1 MDIELDHLFGPRLE
15 FPDFDAAE
23 RLEQLVGLD
32 EHQIALAKFLGV
44 AINPGGLKQWIDKHH
59 GGADAMLSSLLRR
72 PPLAVL
78 AGDVGSGKT
87 VLAETIGDKIART
100 EGIKLILYPLSLST
114 RGQGRVGEM
123 THLLSEAFNHIYLE
137 ARKRR
142 RDDGKPGAGVLMLID
157 EADALAQSREES
169 QMHHEDRAGVNAFIR
184 GIDRL
189 AEPNLPAAAIMC
201 TNRPSALDPAIR
213 RRAGEL
219 LTFSR
224 PDDEQRRALLEPLL
238 ANVGL
243 KASTITDVI
252 NATGARSGRDYGC
265 TYSDLV
271 QRLIPEIALRAY
283 PDRAISAD
291 DAVAVATDLAPTPPF
306 TDRGTEM

>member
-1 MDIELDHLFGPRLE
+1 MTTGLDELFGPRVE
-15 FPDFDAAE
+15 FPDVDANE
-23 RLEQLVGLD
+23 RLQQLVGLD
-32 EHQIALAKFLGV
+32 DHQRALAKFLGI
-44 AINPGGLKQWIDKHH
+44 AINPGKLKEWIDIHH
-59 GGADAMLSSLLRR
+59 DGAALMLGALLGR
-72 PPLAVL
+72 PPLAIL

-87 VLAETIGDKIART
+87 VLAESIGDRIART
-100 EGIKLILYPLSLST
+100 EGVSVMLYPLSLST

-123 THLLSEAFNHIYLE
+123 TQLLSEAFDHVYQE

-142 RDDGKPGAGVLMLID
+142 RDDGKSSSGVLMLID

-201 TNRPSALDPAIR
+201 TNRPGALDPAIR

-219 LTFSR
+219 LIFER
-224 PDDEQRRALLEPLL
+224 PNEAQRRALVEPLL
-238 ANVGL
+238 SDVGIDAPTVD
-243 KASTITDVI
+243 KVIRITGKSNDR
-252 NATGARSGRDYGC
+252 TYGC

-271 QRLIPEIALRAY
+271 QRLIPAMALRAY
-283 PDRAISAD
+283 PDRSIDAS
-291 DAVAVATDLAPTPPF
+291 DAVAVASALVPTPPF
-306 TDRGTEM
+306 TEGDRH

>member
-1 MDIELDHLFGPRLE
+1 
-15 FPDFDAAE
+15 
-23 RLEQLVGLD
+23 
-32 EHQIALAKFLGV
+32 
-44 AINPGGLKQWIDKHH
+44 
-59 GGADAMLSSLLRR
+59 MLSSLLRR

-87 VLAETIGDKIART
+87 VLAESIGDSIART
-100 EGIKLILYPLSLST
+100 EGIKLVLYPLSLST

-123 THLLSEAFNHIYLE
+123 THLLSEAFNHVYQE

-142 RDDGKPGAGVLMLID
+142 RDDGKPGAGVIMLID

-189 AEPNLPAAAIMC
+189 AEPNLPAAAMMC

-224 PDDEQRRALLEPLL
+224 PNADQRRAVLHPLL
-238 ANVGL
+238 ADVGL
-243 KASTITDVI
+243 DASVVAEVVK
-252 NATGARSGRDYGC
+252 ATGERNVRAYGC

-271 QRLIPEIALRAY
+271 QRLIPTIALKAY
-283 PDRAISAD
+283 PNRAIDAAD
-291 DAVAVATDLAPTPPF
+291 AIKVATEIIPTPPF
-306 TDRGTEM
+306 ADEGSNL